1 MDCSLP
7 DCSVHGIFQA
17 RYWSGL
23 PFLSPGKDYGTV
35 TRYRRLRFAG
45 VFPMA
50 QWKRMPSCQEMEE
63 TGVQFL
69 GQENHLEKEIAAY
82 SNILA

>member
-1 MDCSLP
+1 
-7 DCSVHGIFQA
+7 
-17 RYWSGL
+17 
-23 PFLSPGKDYGTV
+23 
-35 TRYRRLRFAG
+35 
-45 VFPMA
+45 MA

-82 SNILA
+82 SNILAQNNALDKGAGKATDHGMTKGQTRLSD